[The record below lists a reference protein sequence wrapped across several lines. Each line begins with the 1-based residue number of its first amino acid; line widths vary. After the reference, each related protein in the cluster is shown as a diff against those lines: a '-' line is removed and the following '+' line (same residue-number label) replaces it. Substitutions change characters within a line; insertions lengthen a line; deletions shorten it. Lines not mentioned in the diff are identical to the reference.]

1 MIYGLSPVSTVP
13 GLESIPPTIGHTMN
27 PRSVAFLCGL
37 SLVPAG
43 LLTGCG
49 QPPAAAPSAELP
61 AVPISRPVAREVTDY
76 VDYTGRLAAVNSV
89 DIRPRVTGYLT
100 RMPFREGAEIEE
112 GDLLFEIDPRPY
124 QSLLDQAEAQVNLN
138 IAKLRL
144 AKATN
149 TRAKTVAVREPG
161 AFSQQELDTY
171 QAQELETDSAL
182 KASRASLEVYKLNR
196 GFCEVKSPIKGQV
209 SRYYYTLGNLVNQDQ
224 TPLTTVVSLDPI
236 YAYFDMD
243 ERTVLEIRK
252 RINEGKIPAPKDTT
266 DITAFMALENE
277 TNYPHR
283 GTLNFVNNQVNPQ
296 TGTIT
301 VRAVFANPKPD
312 KGRRLMMPGMFVRIH
327 LPIGQAHPAL
337 LVADRAIGSD
347 QGLKFVYVM
356 DAEHKVQYRRVT
368 TGALQDDGL
377 RVVEGLNPDDWVV
390 VGALPQIRPRMEI
403 EPEEIAMPTIGAGQ
417 APSPVPPQ
425 PKPPPPGHKEAPP
438 AGQKKG

>member
-1 MIYGLSPVSTVP
+1 MIYALSPVSPVSYLEGTP
-13 GLESIPPTIGHTMN
+13 GTIGDTMN
-27 PRSVAFLCGL
+27 PRRLMLFAGL
-37 SLVPAG
+37 SLV
-43 LLTGCG
+43 LVGCG
-49 QPPAAAPSAELP
+49 PSPMPVTTAELP
-61 AVPISRPVAREVTDY
+61 AVPVSLPVQREVTDY
-76 VDYTGRLAAVNSV
+76 VDYTGRLAAINAV

-100 RMPFREGAEIEE
+100 KMPFKEGAEIEE
-112 GDLLFEIDPRPY
+112 NDLLFQIDPRPY
-124 QSLLDQAEAQVNLN
+124 QALLDQAEAQVNLN

-149 TRAKTVAVREPG
+149 TRAKTVAAREPG

-171 QAQELETDSAL
+171 QAQELEADSAL

-252 RINEGKIPAPKDTT
+252 RINEGKIQAPKDTT
-266 DITAFMALENE
+266 EIAAFLALENE
-277 TNYPHR
+277 TGYPHR

-296 TGTIT
+296 TGTIS
-301 VRAVFANPKPD
+301 VRAVFANRKPDLPSQDKTKAD
-312 KGRRLMMPGMFVRIH
+312 KGRRLMMPGMFVRLH
-327 LPIGQAHPAL
+327 LPIGQAHAAL

-347 QGLKFVYVM
+347 QGLKFVYVL

-368 TGALQDDGL
+368 TGALQEDGL
-377 RVVEGLNPDDWVV
+377 RVVEGLNPDDRIV
-390 VGALPQIRPRMEI
+390 VGALPQIRPRMEV
-403 EPEEIAMPTIGAGQ
+403 EPEETAMPTIGAGQ
-417 APSPVPPQ
+417 APPPVPPKPQ
-425 PKPPPPGHKEAPP
+425 PPPPGHKE
-438 AGQKKG
+438 